1 MAQPSA
7 PLAPAGRDSQRA
19 ITLSVV
25 VAALG
30 YFVDIYDLLLF
41 SIVRIPSLRSLG
53 LGGDDLLVAGERLL
67 NMQMSGM
74 LVGGLLW
81 GILGDRRGRLSVLF
95 GSIFMYSAANM
106 ANAWVHSVEVYAW
119 LRFIAGIGLAGE
131 LGAGITLVSEIMP
144 KETRGYGTTIVA
156 ATGILGAVVAA
167 LVGDMFDWR
176 ISYIVGGVM
185 GFALLALRI
194 GVYESGM
201 FENVRQVGTSRGNV
215 LQLFNR
221 ADRAKKYLAVIL
233 IGVPIWYVIGIL
245 ITFSPEIGRAMGMS
259 EVPSAGRA
267 VMFAYL
273 GLAGGD
279 FASGFFSQF
288 IGSRRRVVL
297 MFQLMTAA
305 FVAVYFLLSPFTLS
319 GFYALCTAL
328 GFSVGYW
335 AVFVTIASEQF
346 GTNIRATATTTV
358 PNVVRGSVVLLTSSV
373 GWLRPQIG
381 VVHSAM
387 VVGIAAILIGLL
399 ALGWLEE
406 TYGKDLDYVEE

>member
-1 MAQPSA
+1 MAQP
-7 PLAPAGRDSQRA
+7 RDSQRA

-53 LGGDDLLVAGERLL
+53 LTGDELLVAGERLL
-67 NMQMSGM
+67 NMQMTGM

-106 ANAWVHSVEVYAW
+106 ANAWVQSVEAYAW

-167 LVGDMFDWR
+167 LVGDLFDWR
-176 ISYIVGGVM
+176 VSYIVGGVM

-201 FENVRQVGTSRGNV
+201 FEHVKQVGTSRGNV

-221 ADRAKKYLAVIL
+221 ADRAKKYVAVIL

-245 ITFSPEIGRAMGMS
+245 ITFSPEIGRALGMT
-259 EVPSAGRA
+259 EAPSAGRA

-305 FVAVYFLLSPFTLS
+305 FVAVYFLLAPFTLT

-328 GFSVGYW
+328 GFGVGYW
-335 AVFVTIASEQF
+335 AVFVTVASEQF

-381 VVHSAM
+381 VVYSAM
-387 VVGIAAILIGLL
+387 VVGIVAIVIGLL

>member
-1 MAQPSA
+1 MAQSSA
-7 PLAPAGRDSQRA
+7 PPSGRDSQRA
-19 ITLSVV
+19 ITLSVL

-41 SIVRIPSLRSLG
+41 SIVRVPSLRSLG
-53 LGGDDLLVAGERLL
+53 VQGDDLLRAGERLL
-67 NMQMSGM
+67 NMQMTGM
-74 LVGGLLW
+74 LLGGLLW
-81 GILGDRRGRLSVLF
+81 GMLGDRRGRISVLF
-95 GSIFMYSAANM
+95 GSIVMYSAANL
-106 ANAWVHSVEVYAW
+106 ANAWVQSVEAYAW

-156 ATGILGAVVAA
+156 ATGILGAVFAA
-167 LVGDMFDWR
+167 LVGDLFDWR
-176 ISYIVGGVM
+176 VSYIVGGLM

-201 FENVRQVGTSRGNV
+201 FESVKQTSSSRGN
-215 LQLFNR
+215 LLHLFNTWAR
-221 ADRAKKYLAVIL
+221 ARKYVSVIL

-245 ITFSPEIGRAMGMS
+245 ITFSPEIGRALGMT
-259 EVPSAGRA
+259 ETPTAGRS

-279 FASGFFSQF
+279 FASGFLSQF

-297 MFQLMTAA
+297 LFQAMTAA
-305 FVAVYFLLSPFTLS
+305 FVAMYFVMAPFTLDA
-319 GFYALCTAL
+319 FYALCVAL
-328 GFSVGYW
+328 GFGVGYW
-335 AVFVTIASEQF
+335 AVFVTVAAEQF

-373 GWLRPQIG
+373 AWLRPQVG
-381 VVHSAM
+381 VVNSAL
-387 VVGIAAILIGLL
+387 VVGVV
-399 ALGWLEE
+399 ALTVGAVALWGIEE
-406 TYGKDLDYVEE
+406 TFGKELDYVEE

>member
-1 MAQPSA
+1 MAQSSA
-7 PLAPAGRDSQRA
+7 APTGRDSQRA
-19 ITLSVV
+19 ITLSVM

-41 SIVRIPSLRSLG
+41 SIVRVTSLKSLG
-53 LGGDDLLVAGERLL
+53 VEGDQLLVAGERLL
-67 NMQMSGM
+67 NMQMTGM
-74 LVGGLLW
+74 LLGGLLW
-81 GILGDRRGRLSVLF
+81 GVLGDRRGRLSVLF
-95 GSIFMYSAANM
+95 GSIFMYSAANI
-106 ANAWVHSVEVYAW
+106 ANAWVQSVEAYAW
-119 LRFIAGIGLAGE
+119 LRFIAGVGLAGE

-167 LVGDMFDWR
+167 LVGDVFDWR
-176 ISYIVGGVM
+176 VSYIIGGVM

-201 FENVRQVGTSRGNV
+201 FESVKQIGVSRGNV
-215 LQLFNR
+215 FQLFNTWER
-221 ADRAKKYLAVIL
+221 ARKYAAVVL

-245 ITFSPEIGRAMGMS
+245 ITFSPEIGLALGMT
-259 EVPSAGRA
+259 EAPTAGRA

-288 IGSRRRVVL
+288 IGSRRKVVL
-297 MFQLMTAA
+297 LFQMMTTA
-305 FVAVYFLLSPFTLS
+305 FVATYFVLAPFTLTA
-319 GFYALCTAL
+319 FYALCVAL

-335 AVFVTIASEQF
+335 AVFVTVASEQF

-373 GWLRPQIG
+373 GWLRPQVG
-381 VVHSAM
+381 VVNSALIVG
-387 VVGIAAILIGLL
+387 VVTLAISFV
-399 ALGWLEE
+399 ALWGLEE
-406 TYGKDLDYVEE
+406 TFGKDLDYIEE

>member
-1 MAQPSA
+1 MAQASLRA
-7 PLAPAGRDSQRA
+7 PGARDSQRA

-53 LGGDDLLVAGERLL
+53 LSGDELLVAGERLL

-74 LVGGLLW
+74 LLGGLLW
-81 GILGDRRGRLSVLF
+81 GVLGDRRGRISVLF

-106 ANAWVHSVEVYAW
+106 ANAWVQSVEAYAW

-131 LGAGITLVSEIMP
+131 LGAGITLVSEVMP

-167 LVGDMFDWR
+167 LVGDLFDWR
-176 ISYIVGGVM
+176 VSYIVGGVM

-194 GVYESGM
+194 GVFESGM
-201 FENVRQVGTSRGNV
+201 FESVKQIGTSRGNV
-215 LQLFNR
+215 LQLFNNWTR
-221 ADRAKKYLAVIL
+221 ARKYVAVIL
-233 IGVPIWYVIGIL
+233 TGVPIWYVIGIL
-245 ITFSPEIGRAMGMS
+245 ITFSPEIGRALGMADA
-259 EVPSAGRA
+259 PSAGRA

-273 GLAGGD
+273 GLAAGD
-279 FASGFFSQF
+279 IASGFLSQY
-288 IGSRRRVVL
+288 IGSRRRAVL
-297 MFQLMTAA
+297 LFQLITAA
-305 FVAVYFLLSPFTLS
+305 CVGVYFFLAPFTLS
-319 GFYALCTAL
+319 AFYALCVAL
-328 GFSVGYW
+328 GFGAGYW
-335 AVFVTIASEQF
+335 AVFVTVASEQF

-373 GWLRPQIG
+373 GWLRPHLGI
-381 VVHSAM
+381 VNSALI
-387 VVGIAAILIGLL
+387 VGLVALAIAML
-399 ALGWLEE
+399 ALRGLEE
-406 TYGKDLDYVEE
+406 TYGKDLDYVEV